1 MNLWTPPGADLGEFD
16 GPKPDP
22 RMSNFVGGLDANGE
36 PVPMTY
42 RRLRAAADDW
52 IITEA
57 TPEGPARLLKA
68 ARDMF
73 ALGFYSYELVA
84 CSNAW
89 SIFAV
94 EAALKQRLGAN
105 VKTPFRALIMEAR
118 SQGLI
123 NDHLADILHTGRDLR
138 NRFVHRGDQ
147 PAWTFGMAAQV
158 IGASFKIVA
167 ELYP

>member
-1 MNLWTPPGADLGEFD
+1 MNLWTPRGADLGEFD

-22 RMSNFVGGLDANGE
+22 RMSNFIGGRDASGL

-68 ARDMF
+68 AQDMF
-73 ALGFYSYELVA
+73 ALGYYSYELVA

-94 EAALKQRLGAN
+94 EAALKPRLGADE
-105 VKTPFRALIMEAR
+105 KAPFRTLITQAR
-118 SQGLI
+118 SRGLI
-123 NDHLADILHTGRDLR
+123 DDHLADVLHTGRDLR
-138 NRFVHRGDQ
+138 NRFVHQGEQ
-147 PAWTFGMAAQV
+147 PTWTFGMAAQI

>member
-16 GPKPDP
+16 GPEPDP
-22 RMSNFVGGLDANGE
+22 RMSNFVGGLDASGQ

-57 TPEGPARLLKA
+57 TPEGPARLLRA

-94 EAALKQRLGAN
+94 EAALKLRLGADE
-105 VKTPFRALIMEAR
+105 KAPFRTLIMRAR
-118 SQGLI
+118 GQGLI
-123 NDHLADILHTGRDLR
+123 NDYLAGILHTGRELR
-138 NRFVHRGDQ
+138 NRFVHQGEQ
-147 PAWTFGMAAQV
+147 PVWSFGMAAEV

>member
-1 MNLWTPPGADLGEFD
+1 
-16 GPKPDP
+16 
-22 RMSNFVGGLDANGE
+22 
-36 PVPMTY
+36 MTY

-52 IITEA
+52 LITEA
-57 TPEGPARLLKA
+57 TPDGPARLLKA

-84 CSNAW
+84 GSNAW

-94 EAALKQRLGAN
+94 EAALKLRLGADE
-105 VKTPFRALIMEAR
+105 KTPFRKLIEQAQER
-118 SQGLI
+118 DLVD
-123 NDHLADILHTGRDLR
+123 DHLADILDTGRDLR
-138 NRFVHRGDQ
+138 NRFVHEGKQ
-147 PAWTFGMAAQV
+147 PNWTFGMAAEV